1 MNKAFIPW
9 IGVALIAVF
18 GALMVFQDGAPV
30 SSTSDGESSNV
41 SVKNGIQYVTLTAK
55 GGYTPRTSTIA
66 WGIPTKLIMKTNG
79 AYDCSSALIIKSLNY
94 RSNLPATGETEI
106 DLGTPKTGEKIQGT
120 CSMGMYSFAI
130 NVN

>member
-9 IGVALIAVF
+9 IGVALLAVV
-18 GALMVFQDGAPV
+18 GAFIVFQDGTSV
-30 SSTSDGESSNV
+30 SSSSGGGSNV

-55 GGYTPRTSTIA
+55 GGYSPRTSTIA
-66 WGIPTKLIMKTNG
+66 WGMPTKLIMKTDG
-79 AYDCSSALIIKSLNY
+79 AYDCSSALVIRSVNY
-94 RSNLPATGETEI
+94 RGNLPPTGETEI
-106 DLGTPKTGEKIQGT
+106 DLGTPKSGEKIAWT

>member
-9 IGVALIAVF
+9 ISVALIAIF
-18 GALMVFQDGAPV
+18 GAFIVFQDSVPT
-30 SSTSDGESSNV
+30 SSTSDNGGSNV
-41 SVKNGIQYVTLTAK
+41 SVKNGVQYVTLTAK

-66 WGIPTKLIMKTNG
+66 WGMPTKLIMKTNG
-79 AYDCSSALIIKSLNY
+79 AYDCSSSLIIKSLNY
-94 RSNLPATGETEI
+94 RSNLPPTGETEI
-106 DLGTPKTGEKIQGT
+106 DLGTPKTGEKIKGT